1 MHPGWVATDMTRGEV
16 CLFLPAL
23 GSRFGLRFG
32 SRLSSSSGMSMCWQG
47 DRTTD
52 EGAATAV
59 ELATLPAGAVEPR
72 GGMLLDMLEFGWPR

>member
-1 MHPGWVATDMTRGEV
+1 
-16 CLFLPAL
+16 
-23 GSRFGLRFG
+23 
-32 SRLSSSSGMSMCWQG
+32 MSMCWQG